1 MGTSHHTG
9 KFKQRFEQARRFVAP
24 LLQQTGR
31 PLNKMRALEV
41 GCGEGPKT
49 CALAPMFK
57 EYVGIDLDADGLAMG
72 VANVE
77 ALNITNADLRLQ
89 EAEDLPDILANEQ
102 FDVIFL
108 YAVLEHLTISER
120 LETLRLCW
128 EALPPD
134 GLLYIGETPN
144 RIAPIDYHSSRLPYL
159 NLLPPELAQHFI
171 DRSSHESWRNRVR
184 SEETIEL
191 GLYRNGQHVGFEEFD
206 LSIAP
211 PEELGAHL
219 IADNWSEPMMNLH
232 PLRWFE
238 PRNLND
244 FEVLCQSGFHTQ
256 PLPSMFARYW
266 IEGILAKTAPKN
278 PLPTIRFLT
287 LTMVRAKD
295 KQAKRIVPDRLG
307 VPIQR
312 LRNGEAIDCHIDAQA
327 TEVMLG
333 ISEGSQGKMKLIL
346 DGAPFG
352 TFTMDEIRAANEG
365 LWTLQSWKR
374 IPLPTSAKTKFLR
387 KPTGPKPKILR
398 IIADCK
404 DWIGICP
411 PFVR

>member
-1 MGTSHHTG
+1 MTTSYHSE

-31 PLNKMRALEV
+31 PLSKMRALEV

-49 CALAPMFK
+49 CALAPLFK

-72 VANVE
+72 QANAE
-77 ALNITNADLRLQ
+77 ALNITNADMRLQ
-89 EAEDLPDILANEQ
+89 EADDLPDILANEQ

-128 EALPPD
+128 EALPPE

-144 RIAPIDYHSSRLPYL
+144 RISPIDYHSSGLPYL

-211 PEELGAHL
+211 PQELATHL
-219 IADNWSEPMMNLH
+219 VADNWSEPMMNLY

-238 PRNLND
+238 PRNLDD
-244 FEVLCQSGFHTQ
+244 FDVLCQSGFHDK
-256 PLPSMFARYW
+256 PLPSMFGRYW
-266 IEGILAKTAPKN
+266 IEGILAKTPPKD
-278 PLPTIRFLT
+278 PLPAVRFLKPK
-287 LTMVRAKD
+287 LGAAKD
-295 KQAKRIVPDRLG
+295 EQEKRIAPDRLG

-312 LRNGEAIDCHIDAQA
+312 LRNGEAIEYPVDEHA

-333 ISEGSQGKMKLIL
+333 IAKDSYGKMKLFL
-346 DGAPFG
+346 DGKPLG
-352 TFTMDEIRAANEG
+352 TFTMDDFRVANNG
-365 LWTLQSWKR
+365 LWMLQSWKC
-374 IPLPTSAKTKFLR
+374 IPLLAGK
-387 KPTGPKPKILR
+387 KPRTLR
-398 IIADCK
+398 IVADCA

>member
-1 MGTSHHTG
+1 MTTSYHSE

-31 PLNKMRALEV
+31 PLSQMRALEV

-49 CALAPMFK
+49 CALAPLFQ

-72 VANVE
+72 QANAE
-77 ALNITNADLRLQ
+77 ALNITNADLRLL
-89 EAEDLPDILANEQ
+89 EADDLPDILANER

-128 EALPPD
+128 EALPPE

-144 RIAPIDYHSSRLPYL
+144 RISPIDYHSSGLPYL

-171 DRSSHESWRNRVR
+171 DRSNHESWRNRVR
-184 SEETIEL
+184 SEETVEL

-211 PEELGAHL
+211 PQKLATHL
-219 IADNWSEPMMNLH
+219 VADNWSEPMMNLY

-238 PRNLND
+238 TRNLDD
-244 FEVLCQSGFHTQ
+244 FDVLCQSGFHEK
-256 PLPSMFARYW
+256 PLPSMFGRYW
-266 IEGILAKTAPKN
+266 IEGILAKTPPKDRQ
-278 PLPTIRFLT
+278 PAVRFLKPKT
-287 LTMVRAKD
+287 SFAKGG
-295 KQAKRIVPDRLG
+295 QEKRIVPDRLG

-312 LRNGEAIDCHIDAQA
+312 LRNGEAIEYPIDEHA

-333 ISEGSQGKMKLIL
+333 IAKDSYGKMKLYL
-346 DGAPFG
+346 DGKPLGA
-352 TFTMDEIRAANEG
+352 FTMDDFRLANKG
-365 LWTLQSWKR
+365 LWMLQSWKR
-374 IPLPTSAKTKFLR
+374 IPLPAGK
-387 KPTGPKPKILR
+387 KPKVLR
-398 IIADCK
+398 IVADCT